1 MKLKHI
7 ANPTLHLGQVGRATL
22 KSLLQEYDF
31 MLLLANNKAGE
42 AVLDVGG

>member
-1 MKLKHI
+1 MKLTHI
-7 ANPTLHLGQVGRATL
+7 VNPTLHLVQAGRVTL
-22 KSLLQEYDF
+22 KSTLHDF